1 MFLLDVAKDANV
13 FGTDHPAI
21 AQQRSGIGGI
31 EQALIGDRGIHEAL
45 GADEACADRVGH
57 GQRRPVRPGED
68 LHAEGSVRPDGLAHP
83 DADSAHRRND
93 LRTDLALEVGGV
105 VHVLDDHAVE
115 SGRDQQLRLF
125 RGLLR
130 DFGDAPTARARAPR
144 ERTDV
149 HHAEQR
155 LAGAEDVDSERDH
168 VNLTSNATRY
178 HAPRSRRSACYAPP
192 DDAAALSSHLSTPEI
207 LMTTPAQT
215 ALERTSPELL
225 ACCRGDEPC
234 DTALVGGFVLN
245 VFTREFLRRDIGI
258 KGGRIARIDEP
269 ASIEAGETVDCADRW
284 LVPGFLDAHMH
295 VESTMLPPSQFV
307 RLASPHGTTGAV
319 FDPHEIANVLGA
331 KGIRWLMDDAQGIP
345 LHAMWGVSSCVPSAP
360 LENAGAEL
368 SADDLRE
375 LFDDPDL
382 APDIVALAEMMNFPG
397 VVHADPGVLAKVAL
411 GLDRRI
417 VDGHAPGLSGPALQ
431 AYVASGVSSD
441 HECTTL
447 EEAQEKLA
455 LGQRIFI
462 REGSAARNL
471 DALIGLITAEN
482 AHRICFCTDDRH
494 PGDLREHGHIDN
506 VVRRAI
512 ALGLRPELAFCIGSL
527 NVAEHY
533 RQPDLGAI
541 APGRFADILVLSDR
555 EAVTVEQTWFRGE
568 LVAEDGEYLGRSKPA
583 QGPPRAPVRVPECLG
598 PGSFEIRPERVPERI
613 RVIGMHADQL
623 VTESLVGPPTVDGGC
638 LVADPEADLL
648 KLAVIER
655 HRGTG
660 NMGLG
665 FVTGFGFRGGAI
677 ASTVGHDAHNLAIV
691 GDDDQ
696 DMALAARTLA
706 DCGGGQCVVS
716 NGRVL
721 ATLPLTIAGLMSD
734 QPADAVIRQ
743 QANLLR
749 AAASLGC
756 PHHDPFMPLSFLPLP
771 VIPHLKLTDLGLVD
785 VDRFEVVPL
794 AIED

>member
-1 MFLLDVAKDANV
+1 
-13 FGTDHPAI
+13 
-21 AQQRSGIGGI
+21 
-31 EQALIGDRGIHEAL
+31 
-45 GADEACADRVGH
+45 
-57 GQRRPVRPGED
+57 
-68 LHAEGSVRPDGLAHP
+68 
-83 DADSAHRRND
+83 
-93 LRTDLALEVGGV
+93 
-105 VHVLDDHAVE
+105 
-115 SGRDQQLRLF
+115 
-125 RGLLR
+125 
-130 DFGDAPTARARAPR
+130 
-144 ERTDV
+144 
-149 HHAEQR
+149 
-155 LAGAEDVDSERDH
+155 
-168 VNLTSNATRY
+168 
-178 HAPRSRRSACYAPP
+178 
-192 DDAAALSSHLSTPEI
+192 
-207 LMTTPAQT
+207 MTTPAQT

-225 ACCRGDEPC
+225 ACCRGDAPC

-269 ASIEAGETVDCADRW
+269 ASIQAGETVDCADRW

-331 KGIRWLMDDAQGIP
+331 KGIRWLMDDARGIP
-345 LHAMWGVSSCVPSAP
+345 LHALWAVSSCVPSAP
-360 LENAGAEL
+360 LETAGAEL
-368 SADDLRE
+368 VADDLRE

-382 APDIVALAEMMNFPG
+382 ARDIVALAEMMNFPG
-397 VVHADPGVLAKVAL
+397 VVRADPGVLAKVAL

-441 HECTTL
+441 HECTSL

-512 ALGLRPELAFCIGSL
+512 AFGLRPELAFCIGSL

-533 RQPDLGAI
+533 RRPDLGAI
-541 APGRFADILVLSDR
+541 APGRFADILALRDR
-555 EAVTVEQTWFRGE
+555 DAVDIQQTWFRGE
-568 LVAEDGEYLGRSKPA
+568 LVAENGEYLGRSKPA
-583 QGPPRAPVRVPECLG
+583 QDPPRAPVRVPERLG
-598 PGSFEIRPERVPERI
+598 PDSFEVRPDRVPTRI

-660 NMGLG
+660 NIGLG

-677 ASTVGHDAHNLAIV
+677 ASTVGHDAHNLAVV

-721 ATLPLTIAGLMSD
+721 ASLPLTIAGLMSD
-734 QPADAVIRQ
+734 QPANAVIRQ
-743 QANLLR
+743 QAELLK
-749 AAASLGC
+749 ASASLGC